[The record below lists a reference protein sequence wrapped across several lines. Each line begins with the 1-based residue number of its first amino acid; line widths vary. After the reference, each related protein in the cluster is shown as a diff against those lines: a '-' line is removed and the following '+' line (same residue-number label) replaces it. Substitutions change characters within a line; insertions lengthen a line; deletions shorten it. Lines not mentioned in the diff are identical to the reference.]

1 MSLTRARRLRP
12 VFSGV
17 LRIAH
22 TRLDHNRVENDNIQ
36 CAQLDSNR
44 EEGSRDTYLGF
55 RLRLQGSHA
64 RVDIPHADIGILRN
78 GEDTGLVVD
87 GADDKA

>member
-1 MSLTRARRLRP
+1 M
-12 VFSGV
+12 FSGV

-55 RLRLQGSHA
+55 RLHTYLGFRLRLQGSHA